1 MRGQA
6 TPGPP
11 DAAATPFAP
20 GADAVPAAAL
30 TGAAT
35 FTAADAERV
44 RLMTAMD
51 IFREANAKRATF
63 LATGAVLRQRGRLAS
78 AAPAGPSGRHLNPL
92 AETEAPGK
100 AAGPAGTGPR
110 LAPVV
115 PTWPPFKL
123 AGLAFGLLCAVGVG
137 QIPLSDEHPKA
148 GTMLGV
154 VLIVSWW
161 IAEVAPLGITAL
173 LPIVLFGPCGVGL
186 STKAVAATYFNH
198 ITFLL
203 LGAFLVDLAIENSN
217 LHKRFALSII
227 VRFGSSA
234 RVLLA
239 AFMVVAWVMSMFCL
253 NTSTTMMLVP
263 FALGVIENAEALVA
277 GEGPSHRAAA
287 QKFGVGL
294 LVGIAWASNVG
305 GLGTLIGTAPNGV
318 LVGVFNDLFPTAAVD
333 LNFATWMS
341 WGLPLSVLLLLPAY
355 AVVFFTYIYYG
366 GAESLLKF
374 DATVMQKALAQLGPM
389 SFDEKV
395 VAFVQALQI
404 VLWIVRG
411 ALIETHWGTCS
422 VGGIATK
429 HACKAANGKWTSP
442 VAGWDAG
449 IACGA
454 ALLLFFIPS
463 RTRPGKRVLEWDDC
477 PTRLPWG
484 QLFLF
489 GGGFA
494 IAAGFAKS
502 GLSAGDRPGPPK
514 PERRHAV
521 RGHPGGRRLH
531 HVHDGVH
538 EQHGHH
544 EHHVAHPGGRGRRRR
559 DQPADVHAAGRLG
572 RVAGIH
578 VSHRDPA
585 RRDRVRHRTAVV
597 HGDVPAGLLH
607 ERHRHPHD
615 GRHHLRPRAAD
626 PHGER
631 EVDRAAGVGGPPAPG
646 RVRVPGG
653 GKGTGGQRGRVR
665 GGGDCVLKE
674 RTFYMPTPFGAR
686 VPGNG
691 PGVRCVP
698 RGWMLDG
705 CWMNAGW
712 MLDGCWMGA
721 GPPPLSHRLGNGG
734 LSGISGIRGISL
746 VPSLLASL

>member
-1 MRGQA
+1 MEASQGQPLPGGTASPDPIDSGTRMRAGTISDGA
-6 TPGPP
+6 RPGHPRPP
-11 DAAATPFAP
+11 RRGRTPFRP

-44 RLMTAMD
+44 RSMTAMD

-154 VLIVSWW
+154 VLLIVSWW

-333 LNFATWMS
+333 LNFAMWMS

-411 ALIETHWGTCS
+411 ALIEAHWGTCS

-502 GLSAGDRPGPPK
+502 GLSAVIGQGLRSLNDATPFAATLAVVVCIAFMTEFTSNTATTSIMLPILAGAGVDGGINPLMYMLPAALAASLAFMFPIATPPN
-514 PERRHAV
+514 AIV
-521 RGHPGGRRLH
+521 F
-531 HVHDGVH
+531 
-538 EQHGHH
+538 
-544 EHHVAHPGGRGRRRR
+544 AT
-559 DQPADVHAAGRLG
+559 GRLSFTEMCLPG
-572 RVAGIH
+572 VCMNVIAILMTAAITFG
-578 VSHRDPA
+578 PA
-585 RRDRVRHRTAVV
+585 RQILTENGRWTERPAWAVL
-597 HGDVPAGLLH
+597 P
-607 ERHRHPHD
+607 
-615 GRHHLRPRAAD
+615 
-626 PHGER
+626 
-631 EVDRAAGVGGPPAPG
+631 PPA
-646 RVRVPGG
+646 
-653 GKGTGGQRGRVR
+653 
-665 GGGDCVLKE
+665 E
-674 RTFYMPTPFGAR
+674 
-686 VPGNG
+686 
-691 PGVRCVP
+691 
-698 RGWMLDG
+698 
-705 CWMNAGW
+705 
-712 MLDGCWMGA
+712 
-721 GPPPLSHRLGNGG
+721 
-734 LSGISGIRGISL
+734 
-746 VPSLLASL
+746 